1 MMKVKSIKKLL
12 FLLTLCSCIV
22 FPGGFQRGQERI
34 TPVQAVLQPAAP
46 VQVSPVDGTEFH
58 QFPRIFTMVWQGKRG
73 VTGVTYEVEIDCLHC
88 SSTGKWDS
96 DVGLSRK
103 LTNLT
108 DTRVRYTFPA
118 DNRGRW
124 RVRAK
129 IGRLLSRWSSWWGF
143 SFKTSTVPAVKP
155 NICIDGLLKIG
166 NRVSPWGQNYTVI
179 LTPQDA
185 FARSGRKAG
194 FDVHY
199 VVKNCKGAAVSGFE
213 NHIIFN
219 GAVVSQQTNLS
230 LGAMGSTLPVHTQV
244 YLVPQN
250 GVFKIRLDAG
260 NVIDEDWENDNDVWV
275 NVQFSGF

>member
-1 MMKVKSIKKLL
+1 MIIVKPIKGIL
-12 FLLTLCSCIV
+12 FFLVFCSCIV
-22 FPGGFQRGQERI
+22 LLSGFQGGQERVK
-34 TPVQAVLQPAAP
+34 PVQAVLQPTAP
-46 VQVSPVDGTEFH
+46 VQISPADRTVFH
-58 QFPRIFTMVWQGKRG
+58 QFPRTFTMVWQGKRG
-73 VTGVTYEVEIDCLHC
+73 VAGVTYEVEIDCLDC
-88 SSTGKWDS
+88 TQPGKWDS
-96 DVGLSRK
+96 DVGTSRK

-108 DTRVRYTFPA
+108 DTLVCYTFPA

-129 IGRLLSRWSSWWGF
+129 IGRILSRWSPWWGF
-143 SFKTSTVPAVKP
+143 SFKTPVVSMVKP

-166 NRVSPWGQNYTVI
+166 NRVSPWGQNYTVT

-185 FARSGRKAG
+185 FVRTGGKAG

-199 VVKNCKGAAVSGFE
+199 VVKNCKGGAVSGFE
-213 NHIIFN
+213 NHILFN
-219 GAVVSQQTNLS
+219 NIVVSKQANLS
-230 LGAMGSTLPVHTQV
+230 LGAVGSTLPIHTQV
-244 YLVPQN
+244 YLIPQN